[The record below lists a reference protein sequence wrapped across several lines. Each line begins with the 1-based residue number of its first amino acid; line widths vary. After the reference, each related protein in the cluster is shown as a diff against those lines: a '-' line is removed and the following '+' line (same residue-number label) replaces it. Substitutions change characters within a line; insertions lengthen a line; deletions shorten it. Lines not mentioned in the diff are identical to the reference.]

1 MNKID
6 GSVGLELRPPSEV
19 MRLERL
25 GSSFPTRL
33 SFMRTLIRQL
43 AEEQAEVTRPV
54 WEINDDGFGRAVYT
68 VGLTGHRYSLV
79 AFSTPL
85 APENRTDRVIAEAW
99 DSSFVLFDGVPTTD
113 DLDRLQAAAPRQ
125 EAARYNSTELSLSRA
140 NKSVRLF
147 EHVVDSLARGHQP
160 DPAMLASVGY
170 LMRTTAV
177 YGNGK
182 FGIADRGN
190 FADRPGMSAPFRAE
204 MLSVWLTRGFT
215 IDLVNHV
222 ARRRSPDRA
231 VPLSDRRQRQ
241 LGIGNATGL
250 GMAPF
255 LVTHPILFNNWM
267 TARETAIARVRA
279 VEAASPQSIARVRE
293 LLDRARRHVAQWQVD
308 DQRQADRISALESD
322 LGEVTEFVDGSWTTE
337 SRPWNRL
344 LTVARRWTTETQEL
358 IAALLIEAHPEL
370 VDDLADRMASATP
383 PRLDAAGTVDTL
395 RAQLAETF
403 EWTLDIDFDSLPES
417 AQFWYISEEKLEP
430 RLGMRFEEPGAEL
443 EQPLDIARQVQAL
456 GAALSDTPP
465 GQSLA
470 DFLLSHPEHRFAAVR
485 VQTASMHPYSE
496 IRDNLIADRC
506 LPIDM
511 LRAKLAF
518 FGASKFDPKSD
529 RWTRITL
536 YQGAPLFADIANPAP
551 NFDADDWWL
560 PVLEA
565 S

>member
-1 MNKID
+1 MR
-6 GSVGLELRPPSEV
+6 LQLRPASEV

-43 AEEQAEVTRPV
+43 AEERAEVTRPV
-54 WEINDDGFGRAVYT
+54 WEINDEGYGRAVYT
-68 VGLTGHRYSLV
+68 VGLMGHQYSLV
-79 AFSTPL
+79 AFSTHL
-85 APENRTDRVIAEAW
+85 APESRTDRVIAEAW
-99 DSSFVLFDGVPTTD
+99 DSSYVLFDGVPTTA
-113 DLDRLQAAAPRQ
+113 DLDRLEAAAPRQ
-125 EAARYNSTELSLSRA
+125 EAARYNPTELSLSRA

-147 EHVVDSLARGHQP
+147 EHVVESLARGEQP
-160 DPAMLASVGY
+160 DQTMLASVGY

-190 FADRPGMSAPFRAE
+190 FARRPGMSAPFRVE

-222 ARRRSPDRA
+222 AQRRSPDTA
-231 VPLSDRRQRQ
+231 IELSDHLQRQ

-255 LVTHPILFNNWM
+255 LVNHPVLFNNWM
-267 TARETAIARVRA
+267 TARETAIARVCA
-279 VEAASPQSIARVRE
+279 VESASPQSIDRVRE
-293 LLDRARRHVAQWQVD
+293 LLARARQHVSQWRVD
-308 DQRQADRISALESD
+308 DERQASRIGALEAD
-322 LGEVTEFVDGSWTTE
+322 LGEVADHLDGDSTAR
-337 SRPWNRL
+337 SSPWGQL
-344 LTVARRWTTETQEL
+344 LTAARQWSVETQEL
-358 IAALLIEAHPEL
+358 IAALLVEAHPDL
-370 VDDLADRMASATP
+370 VDDLADGMASAAP
-383 PRLDAAGTVDTL
+383 PRLDAAVSIEAL
-395 RAQLAETF
+395 LAQLSETF
-403 EWTLDIDFDSLPES
+403 DWTLDIDFDSISES

-430 RLGMRFEEPGAEL
+430 RLGMRYEEPGVEL
-443 EQPLDIARQVQAL
+443 EQPLDIARQVKAL
-456 GAALSDTPP
+456 EAALTDAPS
-465 GQSLA
+465 QRSLA
-470 DFLLSHPEHRFAAVR
+470 DFLLEHPEHRFAAVR
-485 VQTASMHPYSE
+485 VQIAGTHAYSE

-536 YQGAPLFADIANPAP
+536 YQGAPLFADIASPTP
-551 NFDADDWWL
+551 GFEADDWWL
-560 PVLEA
+560 PVLET